1 MKKAGRFS
9 VIFLA
14 EFFTEGC
21 IFATFRFLCWVNYT
35 IKSNTLG
42 K

>member
-1 MKKAGRFS
+1 MYINKGAAKTGSALQLVDKVDKLLDG
-9 VIFLA
+9 
-14 EFFTEGC
+14 E
-21 IFATFRFLCWVNYT
+21 VNYT